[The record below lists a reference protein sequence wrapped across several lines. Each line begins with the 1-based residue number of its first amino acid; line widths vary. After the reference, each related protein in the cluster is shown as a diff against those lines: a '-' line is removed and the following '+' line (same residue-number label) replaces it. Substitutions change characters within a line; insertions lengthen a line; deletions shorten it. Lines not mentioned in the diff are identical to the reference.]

1 MRLPATRTDRR
12 WRNTIGNPGSPAYV
26 KNTPFCSCPS
36 TEIRLRAGLAGSES
50 KRKPGCS
57 EDHWIVALVSRNEPW
72 KLCPVLWIWAAETIP
87 FHSTSK
93 ETVARVGKT
102 GGIWGYGKPR
112 SPGSPNPCVNELAKS

>member
-1 MRLPATRTDRR
+1 
-12 WRNTIGNPGSPAYV
+12 V

-72 KLCPVLWIWAAETIP
+72 KLCPVLWICAAETIP

-102 GGIWGYGKPR
+102 GGIGGYGKPR